1 MTTMQAYCRL
11 KGLTRALWRTRA
23 AIDADASMMAT
34 SFAPSAGCT
43 CMNGSGSQ
51 RRAPLTSRPT
61 PGTSTATS
69 STRLA
74 TKHQDAYFS
83 HTATGT
89 CSASSPATKPRPS
102 ASACR
107 LRKCVDE

>member
-1 MTTMQAYCRL
+1 MTRMQAYCRL

-51 RRAPLTSRPT
+51 RRAPLTSGPIKN
-61 PGTSTATS
+61 TATS
-69 STRLA
+69 ASTV
-74 TKHQDAYFS
+74 
-83 HTATGT
+83 
-89 CSASSPATKPRPS
+89 SASTQGISFRQIW
-102 ASACR
+102 
-107 LRKCVDE
+107 